1 MGKSLLTIPEQ
12 VETDVKLNGLKR
24 WTLLKTLNA
33 QIQQRW
39 LKEYLHSHHIYYR
52 WQKAEQN
59 LQVEDIVGLRESGF
73 SKQRIPMAKIIQVY
87 PGVDG
92 LVRVVKL
99 YTGKE
104 EIKRAVQRLV
114 LLLPVD
120 DLLPAP
126 PRMLILSRR
135 EYVQASPHRLKRI
148 RHRVTSTSFIMY
160 THTHTYITV
169 FISIHCSQ
177 PAGLHS
183 YRYIASSLQSF
194 SIIRVFELFG
204 CYVTKH

>member
-1 MGKSLLTIPEQ
+1 M
-12 VETDVKLNGLKR
+12 ETNVKLNGLKR

-52 WQKAEQN
+52 WKKAERN
-59 LQVEDIVGLRESGF
+59 LQIGDIVGLRESGF
-73 SKQRIPMAKIIQVY
+73 SKQRIPMAKVIQLY

-126 PRMLILSRR
+126 LRMLILSRR
-135 EYVQASPHRLKRI
+135 ECVQASPHRLKRI
-148 RHRVTSTSFIMY
+148 RPQSDKYILYHVY
-160 THTHTYITV
+160 THSYLYYCVHIYTLQPACWFT
-169 FISIHCSQ
+169 FISI
-177 PAGLHS
+177 
-183 YRYIASSLQSF
+183 YRM
-194 SIIRVFELFG
+194 
-204 CYVTKH
+204 